1 MVLPGIRHSAVL
13 RSTDHNPQKCF
24 TPLLRGMENHYRNF
38 RMRILFL
45 THYFPPEV
53 NAPAS
58 RTYENT
64 KRWVRAGHSV
74 TVLTCAPNHPNGI
87 IYPGYKNRLWQWEE
101 RDGIRILR
109 VKTYLSANKGFAK
122 RILNYLSYMVSAAI
136 FCTISE
142 KADVVVSTSPQFFC
156 GFAGFFVSMI
166 KCCPWVLEI
175 RDLWPES
182 IIAVEAVTNRWVIG
196 LLESVETW
204 IYKRADRIV
213 ALTRAF
219 KRHIAGRGVDTDK
232 IIVITNGAD
241 LEQFRALPKANE
253 FRAEQNLTG
262 KFVASYIGTHGM
274 AHGLDTI
281 FKAAVLLNDKKEIV
295 FLLVGDGAERERLL
309 KQKAVMGLTNVIM
322 LSQQKKEKMPEILA
336 ASDACMVLLKKA
348 ELFKTVIPSKIFEAM
363 AMERPIILGV
373 EGESREIIEEGACG
387 NCIEPEN
394 PQALAD
400 AVMALYEKRECAE
413 TLGKNGKA
421 FVVKEYDREK
431 LAETYLRL
439 LVRVSA
445 DAKKRWGIRQRNVT

>member
-1 MVLPGIRHSAVL
+1 MG
-13 RSTDHNPQKCF
+13 
-24 TPLLRGMENHYRNF
+24 
-38 RMRILFL
+38 
-45 THYFPPEV
+45 
-53 NAPAS
+53 
-58 RTYENT
+58 
-64 KRWVRAGHSV
+64 
-74 TVLTCAPNHPNGI
+74 
-87 IYPGYKNRLWQWEE
+87 
-101 RDGIRILR
+101 
-109 VKTYLSANKGFAK
+109 
-122 RILNYLSYMVSAAI
+122 
-136 FCTISE
+136 SE
-142 KADVVVSTSPQFFC
+142 MC
-156 GFAGFFVSMI
+156 
-166 KCCPWVLEI
+166 I
-175 RDLWPES
+175 RD
-182 IIAVEAVTNRWVIG
+182 R
-196 LLESVETW
+196 
-204 IYKRADRIV
+204 
-213 ALTRAF
+213 
-219 KRHIAGRGVDTDK
+219 
-232 IIVITNGAD
+232 
-241 LEQFRALPKANE
+241 
-253 FRAEQNLTG
+253 
-262 KFVASYIGTHGM
+262 FVASYIGTHGM